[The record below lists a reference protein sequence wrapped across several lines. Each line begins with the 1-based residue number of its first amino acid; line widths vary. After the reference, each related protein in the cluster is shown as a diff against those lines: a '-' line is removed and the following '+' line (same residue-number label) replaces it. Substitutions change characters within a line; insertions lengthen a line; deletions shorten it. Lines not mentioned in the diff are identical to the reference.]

1 MDLQQLR
8 YFIAVAE
15 ELHFSRAARRLH
27 MSQPPLSV
35 QIKRLERELGV
46 RLLDRT
52 PRGARLT
59 DAGVIFLEQARQLV
73 GRSDELVESMRRLG
87 RATDGVLRLAYWSRL
102 GSMIY
107 PQLLRRFAGAFPN
120 VAPILMEVPVQDQIS
135 RLLRHQVDVA
145 LLRSDLVDGIAGV
158 ESMVLFSDRLGSAV
172 PAWHELARASDVTL
186 DQIRQE
192 PLIMAPRE
200 FDPGFYDLIMSL
212 LSSSDDPLVPRH
224 VSDSVVDLVAAG
236 LGVAGYWV
244 SGRSVLSNDDVVV
257 VPVAPPV
264 QVNVRLLWRADDANP
279 ALRNLLKVARDMHGR
294 GELDPL
300 VAHRTP
306 PSFVRFATG

>member
-15 ELHFSRAARRLH
+15 ELHFGRAARRLH

-52 PRGARLT
+52 SQGARLT

-73 GRSDELVESMRRLG
+73 GRSDDLVESMRRLG

-107 PQLLRRFAGAFPN
+107 PQLLRRFAGAYPN

-145 LLRSDLVDGIAGV
+145 LLRGDLVDGIAGV
-158 ESMVLFSDRLGSAV
+158 ESMVLFSDQLGAAV
-172 PAWHELARASDVTL
+172 PAWHELARESHVML
-186 DQIRQE
+186 DQIRDE

-200 FDPGFYDLIMSL
+200 YDPGLYDLYMSL

-224 VSDSVVDLVAAG
+224 VSHSIVDLVAAG
-236 LGVAGYWV
+236 LGVACYWV
-244 SGRSVLSNDDVVV
+244 SGRTVLSNDDVVV
-257 VPVAPPV
+257 VPITPPV
-264 QVNVRLLWRADDANP
+264 RLDVRLLWRVDDTAP
-279 ALRNLLKVARDMHGR
+279 ALRNLLKVARDMGGQ

-300 VAHRTP
+300 VAHRTG
-306 PSFVRFATG
+306 PSFTRYGAG